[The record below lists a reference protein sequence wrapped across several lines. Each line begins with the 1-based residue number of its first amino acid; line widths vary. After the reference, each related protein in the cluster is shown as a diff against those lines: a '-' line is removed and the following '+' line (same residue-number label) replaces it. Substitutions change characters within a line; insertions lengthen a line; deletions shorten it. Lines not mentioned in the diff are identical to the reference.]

1 MHTLYFCCLAVLF
14 HLNTLNQEMNQK
26 QCCFRFL
33 FTHWNIIRQYMLS
46 DNTAAEY
53 LGLEATVRFC
63 TFITKFF
70 IYFCNKHFFAKGF
83 RFLLIR
89 ESEFVTVKSVHH
101 WVFTFDSAAI
111 CLHMYIFQNFVFI
124 FLFNIRTLL
133 EVIKLKRI
141 RSKSK
146 SQDLSNYISLLL
158 LWKH

>member
-101 WVFTFDSAAI
+101 WVFTFVLCSNLLTYVHLSKF
-111 CLHMYIFQNFVFI
+111 CVYFCVQHSYFI
-124 FLFNIRTLL
+124 G
-133 EVIKLKRI
+133 
-141 RSKSK
+141 S
-146 SQDLSNYISLLL
+146 
-158 LWKH
+158 H

>member
-70 IYFCNKHFFAKGF
+70 IYFCNKHFFAKVF

-89 ESEFVTVKSVHH
+89 GSEFVTVKSVHH
-101 WVFTFDSAAI
+101 WVFTFVLCSNLLTYVHLSKF
-111 CLHMYIFQNFVFI
+111 CVYFCVQHSYFI
-124 FLFNIRTLL
+124 G
-133 EVIKLKRI
+133 
-141 RSKSK
+141 S
-146 SQDLSNYISLLL
+146 
-158 LWKH
+158 H

>member
-14 HLNTLNQEMNQK
+14 HLKTLNQEMNQK

-33 FTHWNIIRQYMLS
+33 FTHWNIIRQYMLL

-89 ESEFVTVKSVHH
+89 ESEFVTMKSVHH
-101 WVFTFDSAAI
+101 WVFTFVLCSNLLTYVHLSKF
-111 CLHMYIFQNFVFI
+111 CVYFCVQHSYFI
-124 FLFNIRTLL
+124 G
-133 EVIKLKRI
+133 
-141 RSKSK
+141 S
-146 SQDLSNYISLLL
+146 
-158 LWKH
+158 H